1 MLTKIMLSF
10 NKALGEGGL
19 QMITHAQ
26 VTTTIEVK
34 QKWTKVNAS
43 EKNVVCP
50 RVCVSLFV

>member
-1 MLTKIMLSF
+1 MLSF